1 MRICQWWAE
10 IPTFCHGPTRRLS
23 SPYTPEYDTK
33 EIPICDAAVLY
44 ECPYSGKVYIF
55 VIRNA
60 LYVPAMA
67 NNLIPPF
74 IMREKGIRV
83 NETPKIQSDE
93 PEVSDHAIEFAETG
107 LRIPLKLWGTFS
119 YFPTRKPTIEEL
131 QMSEEIY
138 MLTPS
143 HFNPH
148 NNSYASNE
156 DGMLDWQGNMADKS
170 DRPKLMLSEIEDDP
184 AYANELTISSFEG
197 TAVSR
202 NMDKYHDDS
211 GMEKEHSSY
220 ADVCPLLDGDQV
232 STTLAGISPVLVDRI
247 LYERLIRRLEYG
259 NFQMS
264 IGSTHVG
271 IVEDQLPFFKQWQ
284 DEGTIDTMYQDN
296 NNDDDRNML
305 SNDDLMNGLYEAC
318 VKGDVNLDDIM
329 TSAAH
334 ARRSRGVD
342 AKHLS
347 KVWKI
352 DMDSARRTLEVTS
365 QNSTRTDDPKLS
377 RNYGTNDRML
387 WCKRIDQ
394 LFFMDTF
401 FSTKKAG
408 KSSRGNTC
416 CQLFV
421 TDKGFVFVAPMKS

>member
-1 MRICQWWAE
+1 
-10 IPTFCHGPTRRLS
+10 
-23 SPYTPEYDTK
+23 
-33 EIPICDAAVLY
+33 
-44 ECPYSGKVYIF
+44 
-55 VIRNA
+55 
-60 LYVPAMA
+60 
-67 NNLIPPF
+67 
-74 IMREKGIRV
+74 
-83 NETPKIQSDE
+83 
-93 PEVSDHAIEFAETG
+93 
-107 LRIPLKLWGTFS
+107 
-119 YFPTRKPTIEEL
+119 
-131 QMSEEIY
+131 
-138 MLTPS
+138 
-143 HFNPH
+143 
-148 NNSYASNE
+148 
-156 DGMLDWQGNMADKS
+156 
-170 DRPKLMLSEIEDDP
+170 
-184 AYANELTISSFEG
+184 
-197 TAVSR
+197 
-202 NMDKYHDDS
+202 
-211 GMEKEHSSY
+211 
-220 ADVCPLLDGDQV
+220 
-232 STTLAGISPVLVDRI
+232 
-247 LYERLIRRLEYG
+247 
-259 NFQMS
+259 MS

-365 QNSTRTDDPKLS
+365 QNSTCTDDPKLS

-421 TDKGFVFVAPMKS
+421 TDKGFVFVALMKS